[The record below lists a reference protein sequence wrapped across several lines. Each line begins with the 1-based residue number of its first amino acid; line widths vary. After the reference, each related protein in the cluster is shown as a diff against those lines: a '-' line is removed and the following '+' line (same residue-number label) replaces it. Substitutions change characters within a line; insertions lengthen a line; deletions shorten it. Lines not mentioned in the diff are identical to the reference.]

1 MTYIKGLGQNYVEEY
16 KKFGEKILAENEQ
29 ILRKAGVTPT
39 IFDKDQTNNTPVSTP
54 AERQGDKT
62 KNNNKSK
69 KTEDKTIYEGTPFDE
84 NATFNDVKVSSGALN
99 TIYKRA
105 IRAYNRTSDDDSKNN
120 YHEYT
125 SSLEETDGKDI
136 NDELAD
142 FFGKNYKKGLHIN
155 GGGFAYLEE
164 GKISS
169 IYSVNGNVCGSYK
182 DNDEKLTL
190 LYNGSFEYENE
201 KTKENGI
208 ETSGAQKN
216 GSALFLAKYKA
227 DKLTFGGGGSA
238 YFYDNDT
245 KLYNI
250 YAGATHNASGLT
262 LTLNRKIQVAKSPEG
277 NNIIENQTDV
287 KVNIIKPKDAG
298 DFTNT
303 VPDIPTPDKTKE
315 ADNLVVS
322 EKEEVKELVTKN
334 EKKGFGLDLILSTAS
349 NADEYGAVAK
359 YAAFYKKDESL
370 KMGAETYIEL
380 SDYHPSTQEGIK
392 IRTGAVGNINYTTDN
407 KMNINTTAII
417 DNKRIIQPGNNPQNT
432 FMATLDTTV
441 KKDKIAV
448 TVSTGYINSNSDI
461 KHLFVTGSLGYK
473 MKNSMVAV
481 TAGYQDCD
489 ISSEKDKIFYSGVKY
504 AVNF

>member
-1 MTYIKGLGQNYVEEY
+1 MTYIKDLGQNYVEEY

-29 ILRKAGVTPT
+29 ILKKAGVTPT
-39 IFDKDQTNNTPVSTP
+39 IFDKEQTNNTPVSTQ
-54 AERQGDKT
+54 AETKADKT
-62 KNNNKSK
+62 KSIDK
-69 KTEDKTIYEGTPFDE
+69 KTAVKKVYEETPIEE
-84 NATFNDVKVSSGALN
+84 NTTFNDVKASSGALN
-99 TIYKRA
+99 TIYKR
-105 IRAYNRTSDDDSKNN
+105 ILKRYNRTDDNDSKNN

-125 SSLEETDGKDI
+125 SSLEETNGKDD

-142 FFGKNYKKGLHIN
+142 FFEKNYKKGLHIN
-155 GGGFAYLEE
+155 GNGFAYLEE
-164 GKISS
+164 GQISS
-169 IYSVNGNVCGSYK
+169 VYSINGNVSGSYK
-182 DNDEKLTL
+182 SKDENLTL

-201 KTKENGI
+201 KIKENST
-208 ETSGAQKN
+208 ESGGAEKN
-216 GSALFLAKYKA
+216 GNALFLAKYKT
-227 DKLTFGGGGSA
+227 DKLTFGGGGSV

-245 KLYNI
+245 QLYNI
-250 YAGATHNASGLT
+250 YAGATHNASGIS
-262 LTLNRKIQVAKSPEG
+262 LTLNRKIQVAKSTEG

-349 NADEYGAVAK
+349 NADEYGAVAQ

-461 KHLFVTGSLGYK
+461 KHLFVMGSLGYK